1 MPKRNKRKE
10 EAFRDDHEGRPAG
23 LTLGSFLD
31 FPVLGNSRS
40 ETTRT
45 DEPLESIPSALP
57 ATEAAEIPAKEI
69 PTTCGEFFVS
79 KTKKGKLPL
88 VVENRAKGKKVTV
101 VSNVIG
107 DPRTLLTELK
117 RTGSG
122 GVVRDNAVELQG
134 DHVAFAN
141 TRRPKDLNN
150 YIVGLVV
157 ENTK

>member
-45 DEPLESIPSALP
+45 DEPLKSIPSALP
-57 ATEAAEIPAKEI
+57 ATGAAEIPAKEV

-101 VSNVIG
+101 VSNVCG

-117 RTGSG
+117 RRTGSG

-134 DHVAFAN
+134 DHVRFLEDYL
-141 TRRPKDLNN
+141 TGHPCIRPYKS
-150 YIVGLVV
+150 
-157 ENTK
+157 K